1 MQDHLIGGDMVEN
14 KKILSFSIGPVQGF
28 IAQARKTKDLFSG
41 SKILSDIIDHVLKEF
56 KNEQIIF
63 PHKDLESK
71 PNRFIAIIDGGSQAK
86 DIAGKV
92 EKLARRKFMEIAETT
107 YFNVFGNLDMPN
119 GFKEQVNDFLDIN
132 WIAIDYDEHRYKD
145 IHNELDMLMGAVKN
159 TRIYKQIRITDSEI
173 GEAGKK
179 CSVCGERNSLFFK
192 KPPRSCNSSQ
202 YRVVNDYFISENES
216 ICGVCFVKR
225 YYEKEKVDSFPSTAE
240 ICLMNVLSKL
250 NMNMTVIDDEEINQ
264 FGNFTVDVLFEENN
278 NIEYIK
284 ENGMLKKEVSL
295 TEEKRLLKKLNDI
308 ERNVTE
314 KAKKEGL
321 KLSKYYA
328 IISFDGDGMGKWL
341 SGEKIDESKC
351 TLLDFHKTLS
361 KLLGEFSQKAKEIVV
376 EPWGKIVYAGGEDFL
391 GFINIEYL
399 FDVMLS
405 LRILF
410 DTVVNKPLKKY
421 AKKEDDNLTFSAGI
435 SISHYKIS
443 LSNSI
448 KWAKMME
455 KKAKKIDG
463 KNSFAIALLK
473 RSGDGKIA
481 KFRWQEDSSN
491 EFTIINDI
499 KNVICNLKDGYFS
512 DTFIYTLGDTLFKL
526 PSSDYDWERMEEK
539 ETVDNMIQSEIYRL
553 VKRSFNGE
561 EMESINEKIDEMV
574 NSLVN
579 IYNRSNVGDIYTG
592 YKDNFM
598 DLLYILAF
606 LVREVYYDNRN

>member
-1 MQDHLIGGDMVEN
+1 MQDYLIGGDMVEN
-14 KKILSFSIGPVQGF
+14 KKLFSFFIGPVQGF

-41 SKILSDIIDHVLKEF
+41 SKILSQVIDHIISDFQYGQV
-56 KNEQIIF
+56 IF
-63 PHKDLESK
+63 PHKDIESK
-71 PNRFIAIIDGGSQAK
+71 PNRFIAVIDKGSEAK
-86 DIAGKV
+86 EAAEEI
-92 EKLARRKFMEIAETT
+92 EKLAREKFKEIAETT
-107 YFNVFGNLDMPN
+107 YSNVFSNKDMPI
-119 GFKEQVNDFLDIN
+119 GFKEQIEDFLDIN

-173 GEAGKK
+173 GETGKK

-192 KPPRSCNSSQ
+192 TPPKSCNSSQ

-216 ICGVCFVKR
+216 LCGVCFVKR

-240 ICLMNVLSKL
+240 ICLMNVLAKL
-250 NMNMTVIDDEEINQ
+250 NMNMTVIDDAELDQ

-284 ENGMLKKEVSL
+284 ENGMLKKEISPVEGKEL
-295 TEEKRLLKKLNDI
+295 MEKLKKTEMD
-308 ERNVTE
+308 VVE
-314 KAKKEGL
+314 KAKHKGL

-351 TLLDFHKTLS
+351 DLLEFHETLS
-361 KLLGEFSQKAKEIVV
+361 KLLGEFSQEVKKTIV

-391 GFINIEYL
+391 GFINIEDL
-399 FDVMLS
+399 FGAMLS

-421 AKKEDDNLTFSAGI
+421 FKNEEDNLTFSAGI

-448 KWAKMME
+448 KWAKKME
-455 KKAKKIDG
+455 DKAKEIDG

-473 RSGDGKIA
+473 RSGDGKIT
-481 KFRWQEDSSN
+481 KFRWQEDSSD
-491 EFTIINDI
+491 EFTTIKEIKNIIN
-499 KNVICNLKDGYFS
+499 NLKEGYFS
-512 DTFIYTLGDTLFKL
+512 NTFIYTLGDTIFKL
-526 PSSDYDWERMEEK
+526 PSSDYDWERIEEK
-539 ETVDNMIQSEIYRL
+539 ETVDAMIQYEIHRL
-553 VKRSFNGE
+553 VKRSFNSE
-561 EMESINEKIDEMV
+561 EMGSSNGKIDEMV
-574 NSLVN
+574 NSLIN
-579 IYNRSNVGDIYTG
+579 IYNRSNVGDISTD

-606 LVREVYYDNRN
+606 LVGEVYYDNRN